1 MKTKNLLLIFGLLL
15 CSVSAVFAQ
24 EKIVERS
31 ASRAPKWLGIA
42 QSDYVIASAQAETLD
57 EAQDKCMNDIRQ
69 SIINGVSFNIC
80 SEETSTDRQ
89 TSHNNSTDVFR
100 GYTSE
105 VKTVA
110 AKLPFIANISSS
122 DAEIY
127 WERRLIKKEK
137 KYYYIVHMRYPFSQ
151 AQRDELIAQ
160 FLKQDREQYDKY
172 LTLKDR
178 FDKFTSIE
186 EIGRALNDLRPL
198 ANYFFDSRRHDEVVA
213 LRRNYERLYSAIS
226 IVPYSNELGCNF
238 FYFQLDGRMMQT
250 SVEPIIKKQYA
261 TNIVVQPVEGG
272 YYMVTYDYDQC
283 LDDDENTIELLY
295 RIGGG
300 HTLKHHFAFDV
311 SQGKTVVIPFGQIEI
326 VPQKEGDDELPLIN
340 GSMNLRS
347 KYEEEFTVEELRFS
361 ISGFS
366 QPVECAPQTK
376 ISGKGD
382 HRLNFTATIENTKW
396 TPGKSTM
403 AYGSVVVRNKRSGKT
418 SEVKFSLPCLV
429 R

>member
-1 MKTKNLLLIFGLLL
+1 MKTKNLLLLFGLLL
-15 CSVSAVFAQ
+15 TASPVLSQ

-31 ASRAPKWLGIA
+31 ASHAPQWTGIA

-57 EAQDKCMNDIRQ
+57 EAQNKCLNDIRQ

-80 SEETSTDRQ
+80 SEETSIDRQ
-89 TSHNNSTDVFR
+89 TSRNNSTDVFR
-100 GYTSE
+100 GYSSE

-110 AKLPFIANISSS
+110 AKLPFIANISPS
-122 DAEIY
+122 DTEIY

-151 AQRDELIAQ
+151 AQRDDLVAQ

-172 LTLKDR
+172 LALKDQ

-198 ANYFFDSRRHDEVVA
+198 VNYFFDSRRHDEMIA
-213 LRRNYERLYSAIS
+213 LQRNYERLYPSIS
-226 IVPYSNELGCNF
+226 IVPYSNEPGCNIF
-238 FYFQLDGRMMQT
+238 CFQLDGRLMQT
-250 SVEPIIKKQYA
+250 SVEPVIRKQYA
-261 TNIVVQPVEGG
+261 TNVAVQPIDGG

-300 HTLKHHFAFDV
+300 RTLKHHFSFDV
-311 SQGKTVVIPFGQIEI
+311 RKGKSVVIPFGQIEI
-326 VPQKEGDDELPLIN
+326 VPLKEGDDELPVIN

-347 KYEEEFTVEELRFS
+347 KYDEEFTVEELRFS
-361 ISGFS
+361 ISGIP
-366 QPVECAPQTK
+366 QPVACAPRST
-376 ISGKGD
+376 ISGKGN
-382 HRLNFTATIENTKW
+382 HRLNFTATVEDMKR
-396 TPGKSTM
+396 TPGKSSM
-403 AYGSVVVRNKRSGKT
+403 AHGNIVIRNKRSGKT
-418 SEVKFSLPCLV
+418 SEVKFSLPCLI